1 MGVSAWAVPTTAPT
15 CPPRGC
21 PSRAARSWVLL
32 PNPPRAV
39 RDVRGRGAQFLHCR
53 ASVFKRVFALASA
66 SSRHRRAHLCRLLAV
81 ALLSFDL
88 GFFHCFFFF
97 FYNRKKILQKRHICV
112 GDSAQTQTTTAERGR
127 ECEVAMEPDYTGTPV
142 GSWCGAAGAMGM
154 CQGEDSVPGR
164 KICPAGRR
172 CGAQHPSQQ
181 GQSCWLERVAR
192 SRGLFLNQHTG
203 FALI

>member
-1 MGVSAWAVPTTAPT
+1 M
-15 CPPRGC
+15 C
-21 PSRAARSWVLL
+21 RAGGLSSCT
-32 PNPPRAV
+32 AV
-39 RDVRGRGAQFLHCR
+39 RLCSNVCLRWPRRPAGTAEPTS
-53 ASVFKRVFALASA
+53 AA
-66 SSRHRRAHLCRLLAV
+66 SSLLRSFHLTWV
-81 ALLSFDL
+81 FSTV
-88 GFFHCFFFF
+88 FFFF